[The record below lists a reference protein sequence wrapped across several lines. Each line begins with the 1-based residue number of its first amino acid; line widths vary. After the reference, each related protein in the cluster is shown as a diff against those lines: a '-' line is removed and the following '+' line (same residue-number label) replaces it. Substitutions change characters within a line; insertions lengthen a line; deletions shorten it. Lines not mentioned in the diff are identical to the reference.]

1 MKERRDILLIEGKP
15 LHYRVRQNRR
25 ARKFSVTV
33 SRDEGVVVVVPRGGA
48 LRDVPGMMA
57 SWVPWLHE
65 KAEEFECWELPV
77 AQQYAS
83 GSEILFRGEPR
94 RLEVSG
100 LPRGRK
106 RSKVELQGDT
116 LLMQVTAQDF
126 WDLRPLLERWLRKEA
141 KIAIHE
147 RVGERGME
155 MGLIPSRVIIGYRKT
170 RWGSCSSRETLSFN
184 SRLIMAP
191 DWVLDAV
198 VVHEICHLRHMNHS
212 RQFYAMVEEY
222 CPLHQEAQ
230 KWLKDHREL
239 ILL

>member
-1 MKERRDILLIEGKP
+1 LKERRDILLIEGKP

-48 LRDVPGMMA
+48 LRDVPGVMA
-57 SWVPWLHE
+57 RWVPWLQE
-65 KAEEFECWELPV
+65 KAEEFECWELPT

-83 GSEILFRGEPR
+83 GSVILFRGEPR
-94 RLEVSG
+94 RLEVVA
-100 LPRGRK
+100 LPPARK
-106 RSKVELQGDT
+106 RGKVDLEGDT
-116 LLMQVTAQDF
+116 LVMKLPAAEI

-141 KIAIHE
+141 QVAIHE
-147 RVGERGME
+147 CVMDRAREI
-155 MGLIPSRVIIGYRKT
+155 GLVPSRVIIGHRKT

-184 SRLIMAP
+184 YRLIMAP

-212 RQFYAMVEEY
+212 RHFYALVEEY
-222 CPLHQEAQ
+222 CPRHQEAQ
-230 KWLKDHREL
+230 QWLKDNREL
-239 ILL
+239 VQL